1 MLVTNRFNMIGMD
14 GGIKLKQWPLVIPS
28 LWDMRSLSSNNLQQ
42 LARSGVQG
50 DFDGYSNGEANPDIG
65 I

>member
-1 MLVTNRFNMIGMD
+1 MMNTNRFQTMATQ
-14 GGIKLKQWPLVIPS
+14 LFLVIS
-28 LWDMRSLSSNNLQQ
+28 GFRGCKSSNNLQ

>member
-1 MLVTNRFNMIGMD
+1 MMNANRFQTMAAQ
-14 GGIKLKQWPLVIPS
+14 LFLVIS
-28 LWDMRSLSSNNLQQ
+28 GFRGCKSSNNLQQ

-50 DFDGYSNGEANPDIG
+50 DFDGYSNGEANPDIE